1 MTPRSRILGDVT
13 QDNSVLA
20 HRGERILA
28 FMVASA
34 IGLSIIAFLAV
45 IIATAAGVEDF
56 GGGAWPVV
64 IVLPAVGLPFG
75 LVLMIALIVVS
86 GIRRS
91 RDARDASK

>member
-1 MTPRSRILGDVT
+1 MSPILVFVT
-13 QDNSVLA
+13 QDNTMLS

-34 IGLSIIAFLAV
+34 IGLSILSFLAV
-45 IIATAAGVEDF
+45 IIATAAGVDDF

-64 IVLPAVGLPFG
+64 ILLPAIGLPLG

-91 RDARDASK
+91 RDARDASQ